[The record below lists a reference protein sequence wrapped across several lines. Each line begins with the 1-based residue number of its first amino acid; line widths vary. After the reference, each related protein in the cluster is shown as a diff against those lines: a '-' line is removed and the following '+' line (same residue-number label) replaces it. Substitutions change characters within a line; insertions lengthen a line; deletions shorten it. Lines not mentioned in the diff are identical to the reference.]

1 MTEVGNQS
9 ASSLCLCL
17 CLFFQI
23 CARCRR
29 CLRFPIPFPTCLA
42 VLLFRT
48 FNKEREKE
56 SFIEIKKPRLLDQAY
71 HAMRARRIPRAE
83 RVRVRAKE
91 RAKNAEAANGNYS
104 RCVPFLRE
112 DFKYSFLFLSLSL
125 SLGLSGFFFTTPSL
139 SATHSSEWFDVHSF
153 PRLRAQISSRAR
165 TDADT
170 R

>member
-9 ASSLCLCL
+9 APSLCLCL

-56 SFIEIKKPRLLDQAY
+56 SFIEIKKSPAY
-71 HAMRARRIPRAE
+71 SIRRITRCAREEFHAQSECVCVRKNARRMQRLRMEIIR
-83 RVRVRAKE
+83 
-91 RAKNAEAANGNYS
+91 
-104 RCVPFLRE
+104 VPFLR

-125 SLGLSGFFFTTPSL
+125 SVSLFGFFFTTPSL
-139 SATHSSEWFDVHSF
+139 SATHSSE
-153 PRLRAQISSRAR
+153 
-165 TDADT
+165 
-170 R
+170 